1 MLTTNK
7 YARYSAPRKTVDVPL
22 TIESLSCQGGM
33 AMSRFNIAEAY
44 RIYQLLLLRYN
55 EAKYEA
61 ERITV
66 LEALY
71 HTTGYEARGHMS
83 WQQQCHQLFD
93 DLVASSGPVVEQLLT
108 DRLLFYRFCPGDDFI
123 PSPHK
128 KLHAEWMKRLR
139 QWADQLT
146 DSDNSL
152 WADVSLCHH
161 FLRQRYIA
169 ETGYEDIAGSNGRAA
184 EYEQRVRSS
193 FFESLLTLMHS
204 VNTDVPTLVAAY
216 RALRCLMSDFEK
228 EERRYKQFITR
239 VRTVQA
245 QFPRNSNRWMQL
257 EELKVDYENLN
268 PIYFTHKKSGRIYRT
283 V

>member
-1 MLTTNK
+1 
-7 YARYSAPRKTVDVPL
+7 
-22 TIESLSCQGGM
+22 
-33 AMSRFNIAEAY
+33 MSRFNIAEAY

-93 DLVASSGPVVEQLLT
+93 DLVASSGPGVEQLLT
-108 DRLLFYRFCPGDDFI
+108 DRLLFYRFCPSDDFI

-146 DSDNSL
+146 DSDNCL

-169 ETGYEDIAGSNGRAA
+169 KTGYEDIAGSNGRAA

-204 VNTDVPTLVAAY
+204 VNADVPTLVAAY

-268 PIYFTHKKSGRIYRT
+268 PIYFTHKKSGRQFKT
-283 V
+283 L